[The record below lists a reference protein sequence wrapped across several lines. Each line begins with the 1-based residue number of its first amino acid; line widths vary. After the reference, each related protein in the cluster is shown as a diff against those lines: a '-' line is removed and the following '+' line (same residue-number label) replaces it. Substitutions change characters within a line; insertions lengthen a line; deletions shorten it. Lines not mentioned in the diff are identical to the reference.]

1 MAITL
6 ANADNALKTVYL
18 DAVSEQLN
26 YNASPFLAQ
35 IEKTSEN
42 IWGKEVRKLVIHG
55 INGGIGAGTEDGDLP
70 KANGNQ
76 YAEFKAT
83 LKNLYGVIEIS
94 DKALKAS
101 ENNAGAFVSLLNAEM
116 DGLIKAS
123 RINFGRM
130 LFGDGTGTLSYINHA
145 GTGAIEVDNIS
156 NFVEGMVVDVRDTMG
171 RLVEGCTGKTV
182 AFVDTANRSIML
194 ADIDES
200 SLASIKTSYTITM
213 QGSYKNE
220 ITGLGALFGKYK
232 TDIYGLRYDDNYWLE
247 PCIFESNGEITE
259 DMIQRVLD
267 QIDKNAG
274 GSINF
279 MVCSYGVR
287 RKLQQLFAQ
296 NHSYV
301 GTMEIKGGYKAM
313 SYNGI
318 PIVADR
324 FCPEGCIYMLNT
336 DDFALHQLG
345 DWQWLTGDD
354 GKVLRQIPG
363 KPIYTATLVKYAELI
378 CSRPFAQGAITGI
391 MEE

>member
-70 KANGNQ
+70 KATGNQ
-76 YAEFKAT
+76 YAELKAT

-123 RINFGRM
+123 RFNFGRI
-130 LFGDGTGTLSYINHA
+130 LFGDGSGTLA
-145 GTGAIEVDNIS
+145 RV
-156 NFVEGMVVDVRDTMG
+156 NFVSENKIAVDSVKNFEVGMIVEVRDG
-171 RLVEGCTGKTV
+171 LGKLVDGCSGKTV
-182 AFVDTANRSIML
+182 V
-194 ADIDES
+194 DIDTVGVAIQLSDCDEA
-200 SLASIKTSYTITM
+200 SLENVRTNYTINL

-220 ITGLGALFGKYK
+220 ITGLGSLFGNNRYS
-232 TDIYGLRYDDNYWLE
+232 IHGLVYGDNPWLE
-247 PCIFESNGEITE
+247 PYIISDAGEVSE

-267 QIDKNAG
+267 KIEERASGN
-274 GSINF
+274 INF

-324 FCPEGCIYMLNT
+324 FCPEGCMYMLNT
-336 DDFALHQLG
+336 DDFALHQLC

-363 KPIYTATLVKYAELI
+363 KPIYTATMVKYAELI